1 MKRLPPVFIRRFNGH
16 KLEKIMRK
24 GAINAYWDTTNREQF
39 KKELAS
45 SAVDVFLYTIHR
57 IESEEELTKE
67 DMDTIVD
74 YIIGIYGSVMDMYYN
89 NLRKDYPMG

>member
-1 MKRLPPVFIRRFNGH
+1 
-16 KLEKIMRK
+16 MRK
-24 GAINAYWDTTNREQF
+24 GVIHAYFDTTNREQF